1 MYLLQYKMNN
11 TIKCYNNFDDMK
23 LKENL
28 LRGIYSYGF
37 EKPSVIQQKAI
48 IPIINGQDIIAQAQS
63 GTGKTGTFS
72 IAVLEKIDTTL
83 NSCQAIILSPSRE
96 LALQT
101 FNVMNNLNTYLK
113 IKINLCIGGI
123 TQNYKELKNNNH
135 IVVGTPGRI
144 NNLIE
149 NNIIKT
155 NDLKLVVIDEADEML
170 SYEFQSQIRDI
181 IVKVPEKSQI
191 CLFSATISKDVLDL
205 TDKFMNDPQQ
215 ILIKNEELTLEG
227 IKQFYIMVGE
237 NKYKI
242 DVLKDLYKT
251 ISLGQTII
259 YVNNIKRVENLCKLL
274 ERENYSVTFIHGNME
289 QKERNEIMER
299 FRLGKE
305 RVLITT
311 DLLARGIDIQ
321 QVSVVINYD
330 LPPLKRKDN
339 YIHRIGRS
347 GRYGKKGVAINFVTN
362 MDSFIIEE
370 LMKFYN
376 TQIEEMPDNIQTYL

>member
-1 MYLLQYKMNN
+1 MD
-11 TIKCYNNFDDMK
+11 TIKRYNNFDDME

-48 IPIINGQDIIAQAQS
+48 IPMISGQDIIAQAQS

-72 IAVLEKIDTTL
+72 IGVLQKIDTTL
-83 NSCQAIILSPSRE
+83 NACQAIILSPSRE

-123 TQNYKELKNNNH
+123 TQNYKELRNNNH

-155 NDLKLVVIDEADEML
+155 NNLKLVVIDEADEML

-181 IVKVPEKSQI
+181 IIKVPEKSQI

-205 TDKFMNDPQQ
+205 TDKFMNNPQQ

-237 NKYKI
+237 NKYKL

-289 QKERNEIMER
+289 QKERNEIMNN

>member
-1 MYLLQYKMNN
+1 MD
-11 TIKCYNNFDDMK
+11 TIKRYNNFDDME

-48 IPIINGQDIIAQAQS
+48 IPMISGQDIIAQAQS

-72 IAVLEKIDTTL
+72 IGVLQKIDTTL
-83 NSCQAIILSPSRE
+83 NACQAIILSPSRE

-113 IKINLCIGGI
+113 VKINLCIGGI
-123 TQNYKELKNNNH
+123 TQNYKELRNNNH

-155 NDLKLVVIDEADEML
+155 NNLKLVVIDEADEML

-181 IVKVPEKSQI
+181 IIKVPEKSQI

-205 TDKFMNDPQQ
+205 TDKFMNNPQQ

-237 NKYKI
+237 NKYKL

-289 QKERNEIMER
+289 QKERNEIMNN

>member
-1 MYLLQYKMNN
+1 MD
-11 TIKCYNNFDDMK
+11 TIKRYNNFDDME

-37 EKPSVIQQKAI
+37 EKPSIIQQKAI

-72 IAVLEKIDTTL
+72 IGVLQKIDTTL
-83 NSCQAIILSPSRE
+83 NACQAIILSPSRE

-123 TQNYKELKNNNH
+123 TQNYKELRNNNH

-155 NDLKLVVIDEADEML
+155 NNLKLVIIDEADEML
-170 SYEFQSQIRDI
+170 SYEFKAQIKDI
-181 IVKVPEKSQI
+181 IVKLPEKSQI

-205 TDKFMNDPQQ
+205 TDKFMNNPQH

-237 NKYKI
+237 NKYKL

-289 QKERNEIMER
+289 QKERNEIMNN

>member
-1 MYLLQYKMNN
+1 MSC
-11 TIKCYNNFDDMK
+11 IDCYNNFDDMK

-48 IPIINGQDIIAQAQS
+48 IPIINGDDIIAQAQS

-72 IAVLEKIDTTL
+72 IAVLQKIDL
-83 NSCQAIILSPSRE
+83 SINNCQAIILSPSRE

-101 FNVMNNLNTYLK
+101 YNVINNLNLFLNVK
-113 IKINLCIGGI
+113 ISLCIGGI
-123 TQNYKELKNNNH
+123 TQNYNEFKESIH
-135 IVVGTPGRI
+135 IIVGTPGRI
-144 NNLIE
+144 NNLLQ
-149 NNIIKT
+149 NKFIKT
-155 NDLKLVVIDEADEML
+155 NDLKIIVIDEADEML
-170 SYEFQSQIRDI
+170 SYEFQLQIKNI
-181 IVKVPEKSQI
+181 INKIPEKTQI
-191 CLFSATISKDVLDL
+191 CLFSATLSNDILDL
-205 TDKFMNDPQQ
+205 TKKFMNEPKQ

-237 NKYKI
+237 NKYKF

-251 ISLGQTII
+251 LSLGQTII
-259 YVNNIKRVENLCKLL
+259 YVNNIKRVEKLCKLL
-274 ERENYSVTFIHGNME
+274 ERDNYSVIFIHGNME
-289 QKERNEIMER
+289 QKERNDIMKK
-299 FRLGKE
+299 FRSGQE

-321 QVSVVINYD
+321 QVSLVINYD
-330 LPPLKRKDN
+330 LPTLKRKEN

-362 MDSFIIEE
+362 MDYFIINE
-370 LMKFYN
+370 LSKFYN
-376 TQIEEMPDNIQTYL
+376 TQIEEMPNNINDFL

>member
-1 MYLLQYKMNN
+1 MD
-11 TIKCYNNFDDMK
+11 TIKRYNNFDDME

-37 EKPSVIQQKAI
+37 EKPSIIQQKAI

-72 IAVLEKIDTTL
+72 IGVLQKIDTAL
-83 NSCQAIILSPSRE
+83 NACQAIILSPSRE

-123 TQNYKELKNNNH
+123 TQNYKELRNNNH

-155 NDLKLVVIDEADEML
+155 NNLKLVIIDEADEML
-170 SYEFQSQIRDI
+170 SYEFKAQIKDI
-181 IVKVPEKSQI
+181 IVKLPEKSQI

-205 TDKFMNDPQQ
+205 TDKFMNNPQH

-237 NKYKI
+237 NKYKL

-289 QKERNEIMER
+289 QKERNEIMNN

>member
-1 MYLLQYKMNN
+1 MD
-11 TIKCYNNFDDMK
+11 TIKYNNFDDMK

-48 IPIINGQDIIAQAQS
+48 IPIINGKDIIAQAQS

-72 IAVLEKIDTTL
+72 IGVLQKIDNTL
-83 NSCQAIILSPSRE
+83 NYCQAIILSPSRE

-101 FNVMNNLNTYLK
+101 YNVINNLNTYLK
-113 IKINLCIGGI
+113 SKINLCIGGI
-123 TQNYKELKNNNH
+123 IQNYKDLKNNNQ
-135 IVVGTPGRI
+135 IIVGTPGRI
-144 NNLIE
+144 YNLIE

-155 NDLKLVVIDEADEML
+155 NNLKLLVIDEADEML
-170 SYEFQSQIRDI
+170 SYEFQLQIKDI
-181 IVKVPEKSQI
+181 INKIPEKTQI
-191 CLFSATISKDVLDL
+191 CLFSATISNDILDL
-205 TDKFMNDPQQ
+205 TNKFMNNPQQ
-215 ILIKNEELTLEG
+215 ILVKNEELTLEG

-237 NKYKI
+237 NKYKL

-251 ISLGQTII
+251 VSLGQTII
-259 YVNNIKRVENLCKLL
+259 YVNNIKRVEKLCKLL
-274 ERENYSVTFIHGNME
+274 EKENYSVTFIHGNME
-289 QKERNEIMER
+289 QKERNEIMEK
-299 FRLGKE
+299 FRLGNE

-362 MDSFIIEE
+362 MDSFIIDE
-370 LMKFYN
+370 LMKFYD
-376 TQIEEMPDNIQTYL
+376 TQIEEMPDNIQYYL